1 MALVFLDNENGFQSQ
16 PVQGYFF
23 GGKGGRSDAHTVAAW
38 DGEGPFSFFKRIT
51 RRGGRILKAVLTVT
65 FPARPHEQRVQGLG
79 AAPRQIR
86 P

>member
-16 PVQGYFF
+16 PVRGYFLE
-23 GGKGGRSDAHTVAAW
+23 GRGADAHTVVAW
-38 DGEGPFSFFKRIT
+38 DGEGTFLFFKRIT
-51 RRGGRILKAVLTVT
+51 RRGSRILKAVPAVT
-65 FPARPHEQRVQGLG
+65 FPARPHEQRVQGTG